1 MRRTLSL
8 LLLATAVVGCGSKT
22 PEPAKVPLDQAPAA
36 SPATSAAAAPA
47 ASDLLTGKVLEHQD
61 AAPYL
66 YLRIATAKGEV
77 WAAVPEAKIE
87 NGAEVTV
94 FSPMLMTNFES
105 KTLKRSFK
113 EVYFGTLTPANTAAD
128 APGANPHAG
137 VAQPSAPVEV
147 GKVEKATGADAR
159 TVAEAWAQKASLA
172 GKTITIHG
180 KVVKFNGGVMGKN
193 WLHLR
198 DGSGDA
204 GKGTNDITVT
214 SMDEAAVGLTVTI
227 KGTVRTN
234 QDFGSGYSY
243 AIIVEKAKIVRDVKN

>member
-1 MRRTLSL
+1 MRRALSL

-22 PEPAKVPLDQAPAA
+22 PEPAKVPLGQAP
-36 SPATSAAAAPA
+36 TAAPA

-61 AAPYL
+61 ASPYL

-87 NGAEVTV
+87 NGTEVTV
-94 FSPMLMTNFES
+94 FGPMLMTNFES
-105 KTLKRSFK
+105 KTLKRTFK
-113 EVYFGTLTPANTAAD
+113 EVYFGTLTPAMAAAD
-128 APGANPHAG
+128 APGGNPHAG
-137 VAQPSAPVEV
+137 VAQPAAPVEV

-159 TVAEAWAQKASLA
+159 TVAEAWAQKTSLE
-172 GKTITIHG
+172 GKTITIRG
-180 KVVKFNGGVMGKN
+180 KVVKYNGGVMGKN

-214 SMDEAAVGLTVTI
+214 SMDEAAVGITVTI

-243 AIIVEKAKIVRDVKN
+243 AIIVENAKIVRDIKN